1 MEEEKKKLI
10 ALFRFGVI
18 AGLIGYAKL
27 DQGKRE
33 ARIKELAQQ
42 EWEIPCSGRSSISRS
57 TIRDWL
63 RRYEH
68 SGKKLESLF
77 PKDRADA
84 GVGRSIDPETELAL
98 VNLRRELAQVSLSV
112 VLQVARRRNLL
123 PPGFAA
129 SRQSIYRLFRRHG
142 LHRQRPAAQDRRRFE
157 AELPNDLWQAD
168 CMHGPRVKS
177 DGKLRKSFL
186 FACIDDHSRLITGA
200 RFYLR
205 ENIDCF
211 QDCLLRALET
221 RGLPRKL
228 YVDNGPSFR
237 SQRLSYACASL
248 GIALIFATPYTPQGK
263 GKIERCFRTIRTQML
278 PLVGAHDSLDQLNAQ
293 LAEWLDHSY
302 HQRVHSST
310 GERPLQ
316 RYLRHLELLRPAP
329 QELRDHFRTVVRRK
343 VDKDRAV
350 ALYGKLYEAP
360 VGLIGNT
367 VNLLYHEADPS
378 RIEVFFEDRSYGF
391 LSELN
396 PHVNSRVRRV
406 SGHETELDPAPEPP
420 ADDPQPGPR
429 GGQLFEESDR

>member
-1 MEEEKKKLI
+1 MSTKC
-10 ALFRFGVI
+10 
-18 AGLIGYAKL
+18 
-27 DQGKRE
+27 
-33 ARIKELAQQ
+33 RI
-42 EWEIPCSGRSSISRS
+42 
-57 TIRDWL
+57 
-63 RRYEH
+63 
-68 SGKKLESLF
+68 
-77 PKDRADA
+77 
-84 GVGRSIDPETELAL
+84 
-98 VNLRRELAQVSLSV
+98 
-112 VLQVARRRNLL
+112 
-123 PPGFAA
+123 
-129 SRQSIYRLFRRHG
+129 RH
-142 LHRQRPAAQDRRRFE
+142 F
-157 AELPNDLWQAD
+157 
-168 CMHGPRVKS
+168 S
-177 DGKLRKSFL
+177 
-186 FACIDDHSRLITGA
+186 
-200 RFYLR
+200 
-205 ENIDCF
+205 
-211 QDCLLRALET
+211 
-221 RGLPRKL
+221 
-228 YVDNGPSFR
+228 DNGPSFR

-263 GKIERCFRTIRTQML
+263 GKIERYFRTIRTQML